1 VGLSKR
7 RFLDAPLVNPLVK
20 AVHATATTGLIYKYI
35 NRLSIYIYIYIYRK
49 RERERG
55 REREREREKRERER
69 ET

>member
-35 NRLSIYIYIYIYRK
+35 NRLSIYLYIYIG
-49 RERERG
+49 REREREE
-55 REREREREKRERER
+55 EREREREKRERER